1 MPGPSTVR
9 IAVDTYVLT
18 AGLSAAMPRA
28 EFDENAEAESA
39 ARLIAASRLEVTS
52 TLFNA
57 TDREPNEQ

>member
-1 MPGPSTVR
+1 
-9 IAVDTYVLT
+9 
-18 AGLSAAMPRA
+18 MPRA